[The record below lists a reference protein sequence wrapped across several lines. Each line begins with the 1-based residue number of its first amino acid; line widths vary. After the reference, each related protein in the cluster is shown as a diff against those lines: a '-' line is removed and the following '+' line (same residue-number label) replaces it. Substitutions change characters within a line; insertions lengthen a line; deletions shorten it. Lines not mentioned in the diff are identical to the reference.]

1 MIYYNCEGVYLK
13 GLIMPTSVIDRPLNG
28 DNEKDLFDIDGYQRA
43 LVEFIKGAEA
53 PLTIA
58 LQGEWGS
65 GKTSLMNVLKAELTH
80 GNVPYYAIE
89 VNTWHYSML
98 CTPDQAIVGILRAI
112 LEQMG
117 KKEQSKGSV
126 FKAISG
132 KLATFAATASVNI
145 LGQLVAVPE
154 VGSSI
159 LEAYKSCKNGGNGLT
174 INDILPA
181 SSIVEEL
188 KTDIKKAIDEIFPT
202 VGNDANGSRGF
213 LFFIDDLDRIDPPI
227 AVKILE
233 LLKNIFDLPRCIFV
247 LAIDYDVVVKGLKP
261 KFGELTAKNE
271 REFRSFFDKIIQ
283 LPFSMPMSSYKI
295 DNFLTQKLTDIGF
308 LDASDNNNSK
318 LKTDLTEFA
327 QWSVGS
333 NPRSLKRLMNTLS
346 LIRLITE
353 KTVFKQ
359 DDDDFKSYKV
369 LNFALVCIQNTYP
382 AIYNAL
388 LIEPDFREWDN
399 EIVQKF
405 ALPELPNDIEKRLK
419 DNEEFNEEWELIL
432 FRICNNDYFL
442 SQRALEISNMLNKI
456 IKIIPEGKNLG
467 DCLSQVMRL
476 SSVTNVQATEQQK
489 DTPNTD
495 FHKSTWLK
503 AYRDRLLPKAN
514 QILPEIEKVVS
525 LNDRVKTKLNFR
537 YQKDNDNLV
546 DNVSFSLTYD
556 DTKKQYVA
564 NWSCGFMVFKGST
577 TTNWD
582 EAEREIGQTG
592 TWDKIK
598 SNFKILQNEYK
609 ADHDMSK
616 SLNIG
621 SGGSF
626 VWFKLYCDSLEDMI
640 SSTVIEQHANF
651 FVKFLQTAA
660 EFKKLENTPL
670 FEKYFLGLKN
680 HYTEKGYA
688 PFTNL
693 WVWSWNDLVID
704 RFLYKGN
711 VLSLDMNYE
720 LNGFAVQ
727 FWVREG
733 DPQIKEEI
741 LDKTDLRKEF
751 PDIVND
757 RCVKRL
763 SHEEAIPFVAKVIN
777 SLKSLSC

>member
-1 MIYYNCEGVYLK
+1 MK
-13 GLIMPTSVIDRPLNG
+13 TSIIDTPLNG
-28 DNEKDLFDIDGYQRA
+28 KTEPDLFDIKGYQDA
-43 LVEFIKGAEA
+43 LVEFIKYAEA

-65 GKTSLMNVLKAELTH
+65 GKTSLMNVLKTELTQESAR
-80 GNVPYYAIE
+80 YYAIE

-98 CTPDQAIVGILRAI
+98 CTPDQAIVGILRSI

-117 KKEQSKGSV
+117 KKEQSKSNV

-159 LEAYKSCKNGGNGLT
+159 LEAYKSCKNGSQGLA
-174 INDILPA
+174 ISDILPA

-188 KTDIKKAIDEIFPT
+188 KSDIQKAIGEIFPLSS
-202 VGNDANGSRGF
+202 NDQNGKKGF
-213 LFFIDDLDRIDPPI
+213 LFFIDDLDRIDPPV

-261 KFGELTAKNE
+261 KFGELTPQNE

-295 DNFLTQKLTDIGF
+295 DKFLTEKLKAIGF
-308 LDASDNNNSK
+308 LSDAESNNAE
-318 LKTDLTEFA
+318 LTTTLSEFA
-327 QWSVGS
+327 HWSVGC
-333 NPRSLKRLMNTLS
+333 NPRSLKRLTNTLS
-346 LIRLITE
+346 LIRLITD
-353 KTVFKQ
+353 KTRNEQ
-359 DDDDFKSYKV
+359 DNSDFKDYKA

-405 ALPELPNDIEKRLK
+405 ALPELPKDVQERLK
-419 DNEEFNEEWELIL
+419 DNEEFNEPWELIL
-432 FRICNNDYFL
+432 FRICNNDHFL

-467 DCLSQVMRL
+467 DCLSKVMRL
-476 SSVTNVQATEQQK
+476 SSVTNVQAAEQQK
-489 DTPNTD
+489 DSINAD

-503 AYRDRLLPKAN
+503 AYRDR
-514 QILPEIEKVVS
+514 ILPAVNGILGEAGSVVS
-525 LNDRVKTKLNFR
+525 TNSRVKTVLYLR
-537 YQKDNDNLV
+537 YQKDNEALV
-546 DNVSFSLTYD
+546 DEVAFTFTYD
-556 DTKKQYVA
+556 EIKKRFIV
-564 NWSCGFMVFKGST
+564 NLNRGFTLFKGSAT
-577 TTNWD
+577 TDWTV
-582 EAEREIGQTG
+582 AEQEIGQFG
-592 TWDKIK
+592 TWDNIQK
-598 SNFKILQNEYK
+598 SFRVLQNKYD

-626 VWFKLYCDSLEDMI
+626 VWFKLYCDSLENMI
-640 SSTVIEQHANF
+640 SDATIHEHAQFLAEF
-651 FVKFLQTAA
+651 FKIAA
-660 EFKKLENTPL
+660 EFKKLENSKL
-670 FEKYFLGLKN
+670 FSEYFYGLKK
-680 HYTEKGYA
+680 HCSAHGHV
-688 PFTNL
+688 PFTKL
-693 WVWSWNDLVID
+693 WIHSWHTLVID
-704 RFLYKGN
+704 RFLYKN
-711 VLSLDMNYE
+711 SVLSLDMTFE
-720 LNGFAVQ
+720 QNGFTAQ

-733 DPQIKEEI
+733 DQSVLEDV
-741 LDKTDLRKEF
+741 LDKANLRNEF
-751 PDIVND
+751 TDIVNE
-757 RCVKRL
+757 RHVKHL
-763 SHEEAIPFVAKVIN
+763 QYADAQGFVDKMFTALQNYIQE
-777 SLKSLSC
+777 